1 MEISGLIGKIPQRM
15 ALAGGWIDQPFVS
28 KLNPTPPGSMVV
40 VSLEPQFHF
49 MERCG
54 MASSTRK
61 VAQQLWPDGLPQ
73 GDPAE
78 LVRQLYFAENQG
90 KSQPSGSQ
98 DMVGLIYPGVSR
110 IDYDYAHEGGYFP
123 VRVESNNDPQ
133 AAAWLGEVIH
143 ILPVMQRP
151 KGYDPLG
158 VKRLEPE
165 WISRLGQS
173 GKDCY
178 TAILR
183 RDLQALGASFNTC
196 MACWEAILPQV
207 VRHPTIQL
215 DLAGMLAYYQER
227 YAGAM
232 FSGSGGGYFYVA
244 ADEPVPGTFHAR
256 VRVAQDDANR
266 SR

>member
-1 MEISGLIGKIPQRM
+1 MEITGLIGKIPQRM

-28 KLNPTPPGSMVV
+28 RHNPTPPGSMVV

-49 MERCG
+49 MDRCG
-54 MASSTRK
+54 MAGSTRK
-61 VAQQLWPDGLPQ
+61 VAQRLWPDGLPQ

-78 LVRQLYFAENQG
+78 LVRQLYHAENG
-90 KSQPSGSQ
+90 GLAEPSGSQ

-110 IDYDYAHEGGYFP
+110 IDYDFAHEGGYFP
-123 VRVESNNDPQ
+123 ARVESNNDPQ
-133 AAAWLGEVIH
+133 VAAWLEKVIH
-143 ILPVMQRP
+143 ILPVMPRP
-151 KGYDPLG
+151 EGYNPLG
-158 VKRLEPE
+158 VKQLAPK

-178 TAILR
+178 DAIVG
-183 RDLQALGASFNTC
+183 RDLKALGASFNDC
-196 MACWEAILPQV
+196 MRCWEAILPQV

-215 DLAGMLAYYQER
+215 DLMGMLAWYQAR

-244 ADEPVPGTFHAR
+244 ADEPVPGAFHAR
-256 VRVAQDDANR
+256 VRVA
-266 SR
+266 

>member
-1 MEISGLIGKIPQRM
+1 MEITGLIGKIPQRM

-28 KLNPTPPGSMVV
+28 KLNPAPPGSMVV

-49 MERCG
+49 MDRCG

-61 VAQQLWPDGLPQ
+61 VARHLWPDGLPQ
-73 GDPAE
+73 GDPAG

-90 KSQPSGSQ
+90 KAEPSGSQ

-110 IDYDYAHEGGYFP
+110 IDYDYTYQGGYFP

-133 AAAWLGEVIH
+133 VAAWLGDAIH
-143 ILPVMQRP
+143 ILPVMPRP
-151 KGYDPLG
+151 EGYNPLG

-178 TAILR
+178 NAIVG
-183 RDLQALGASFNTC
+183 RDLKALGASFNTC
-196 MACWEAILPQV
+196 MVCWEAILPQV
-207 VRHPTIQL
+207 VRHPTIPL

-244 ADEPVPGTFHAR
+244 ADEPVPGAFHAR
-256 VRVAQDDANR
+256 VRVVQDNADRNR
-266 SR
+266 